1 MDAYSAVCANPL
13 MLKLLFSTDRGVW
26 GWVGGGVGGAGG
38 GGGRV
43 CIKAGDGQKDWVAF
57 KEELV
62 PGCRKTWVVVK
73 QELRAKNQ
81 ET

>member
-1 MDAYSAVCANPL
+1 M
-13 MLKLLFSTDRGVW
+13 
-26 GWVGGGVGGAGG
+26 
-38 GGGRV
+38 

-57 KEELV
+57 KEELI

>member
-1 MDAYSAVCANPL
+1 MCVC
-13 MLKLLFSTDRGVW
+13 VC
-26 GWVGGGVGGAGG
+26 VGGVSWWV
-38 GGGRV
+38 GRV

-57 KEELV
+57 KEELI